1 MKETWG
7 RLLGKSQEVTQDN
20 LPREKAAWR
29 DGQLI
34 LLELVQPN
42 PYQPRRN
49 FDPVKI
55 DELAQSIKTYGL
67 LQPIIVRRHNNLYQ
81 IVAGERR
88 YRACRKL
95 GWSRMQALVREY
107 PDSSM
112 ATIAL
117 IENLQRE
124 DLDFLEEAAAYEKLM
139 CSFGLTQEVLAQRLG
154 KSQSAIAN
162 KTRLLKLSE
171 KIKKIFK
178 ESSLTERH
186 ARALLKISEEV
197 QQLEI
202 IKEVLDK
209 ELNVKQTEILVE
221 KLLDKNKPGSRAK
234 FSKGVVRDLR
244 IFLNTLRQAIRA
256 IEEAGL
262 DLKVVERD
270 CGEYYEVKIW
280 LPVQG
285 NKVKRPRGE
294 ETKRGARR
302 TS

>member
-7 RLLGKSQEVTQDN
+7 RLLGKSQEGAEGT
-20 LPREKAAWR
+20 LLR
-29 DGQLI
+29 DKTAGGEGQLI
-34 LLELVQPN
+34 LLELVKPN
-42 PYQPRRN
+42 PYQPRRS

-88 YRACRKL
+88 YLACQKL

-107 PDSSM
+107 SDSAM

-124 DLDFLEEAAAYEKLM
+124 DLSFLEEAAAYERLM
-139 CSFGLTQEVLAQRLG
+139 LEFGLTQEVLAQRLG

-162 KTRLLKLSE
+162 KIRLLKLSE
-171 KIKKIFK
+171 RIKKIFK
-178 ESSLTERH
+178 EKALTERH
-186 ARALLKISEEV
+186 ARALLKLSEEA

-202 IKEVLDK
+202 IEEVLEK
-209 ELNVKQTEILVE
+209 ELNVKQTETLVE
-221 KLLDKNKPGSRAK
+221 KALGKKEKGSRIR

-244 IFLNTLRQAIRA
+244 IFLNTLRQAIRV

-262 DLKVVERD
+262 DLKVAEKD

-280 LPVQG
+280 FPVQG
-285 NKVKRPRGE
+285 RKSKKKQQVM
-294 ETKRGARR
+294 
-302 TS
+302 